1 MPPDARIAVV
11 TTREKFFRLSVFLEQ
26 SPKRCERFY
35 KFQKLFCPKKFQGYV
50 DYEFRKSGKVFRKK
64 LENRSELEK
73 NSEIFSFGK
82 NFSTNCSPGHLL
94 LFCQPWIKI
103 FAIVPKSSK
112 TIQKP
117 SRFQDFLS
125 ELLLCNCSSGHVES
139 SFDNPAKKI
148 PLKKHVLLVK
158 VPKRR
163 KTFCSTVNFSSFF
176 LSTLRLLLRHTWLFF
191 CQNQKNLTQS
201 PKKDDNSK
209 NNFCHFFFKILL
221 RTREMP
227 FWQPFHKF
235 FAKSWILS
243 LRDRERSK
251 NYFSLQK
258 NLQTFRWTRRL
269 QFWQRYQTFWHQ
281 KWNNFAQQTKSFSK
295 ASSFQ
300 RNVLKLFLW
309 TRWT

>member
-64 LENRSELEK
+64 LEKRSELEK

-148 PLKKHVLLVK
+148 PLKKT
-158 VPKRR
+158 R
-163 KTFCSTVNFSSFF
+163 SS
-176 LSTLRLLLRHTWLFF
+176 
-191 CQNQKNLTQS
+191 CQS
-201 PKKDDNSK
+201 PKKTKNLLFNSK
-209 NNFCHFFFKILL
+209 FFVIFPLY
-221 RTREMP
+221 T
-227 FWQPFHKF
+227 
-235 FAKSWILS
+235 
-243 LRDRERSK
+243 
-251 NYFSLQK
+251 
-258 NLQTFRWTRRL
+258 
-269 QFWQRYQTFWHQ
+269 
-281 KWNNFAQQTKSFSK
+281 
-295 ASSFQ
+295 
-300 RNVLKLFLW
+300 
-309 TRWT
+309 